1 MVITAVTGPSLMA
14 RRPAAIEGTAMQLN
28 ELLTGFGH
36 EVLHGDTD
44 TVISAPPTFDAHR
57 VTPGALYI
65 AVPGHH
71 EGGSEG
77 VPRALGLGAVA
88 VLLEG
93 DDTAGPADGVCVVRV
108 PDARVAASA
117 VASRY
122 YGEPGRSMD
131 VVAVTGTNGKT
142 SVSYMIESVLRIA
155 AGARVGVIGTSG
167 SRIGDA
173 RVAMPRSVLTTP
185 ESPDLQYLLGYMRD
199 RATGTVVLEA
209 TSMALLTHR
218 VDDAHIDLGVF
229 TNLTQD
235 HLDDHGSMENYGN
248 AKLRL
253 FQGLCRRAVV
263 NLDDPMG
270 ATVRRL
276 MPDTATTYA
285 LDTEADYWAGDIA
298 MDAAG
303 SRFTL
308 HHQGRTYPAAIPVP
322 GRFSVSNAL
331 ATLAACHLLGHDLGV
346 LVGALRSMPPVPG
359 RFERHVTG
367 RGTSVIVDYAH
378 SPDSL
383 EKILTAIRSFA
394 TARVITVFGCGGDR
408 DTTKRA
414 AMGEIAG
421 RLSDLCVLT
430 SDNPRG
436 EAPEAILDQ
445 IAPGVAATGTPFE
458 RIADRRRAIAAALA
472 AAGPDDIVLV
482 AGKGSEPHQ
491 IVGDELIP
499 FSDMA
504 VVRELAEEHAQGPA
518 QGPAP
523 EPSGASAAMSVLGG

>member
-1 MVITAVTGPSLMA
+1 MK
-14 RRPAAIEGTAMQLN
+14 LN
-28 ELLTGFGH
+28 ELLNGYSH
-36 EVLHGDTD
+36 QVLQGDTG
-44 TVISAPPTFDAHR
+44 TVISAAPTFDAHR
-57 VTPGALYI
+57 VTPGSLYF
-65 AVPGHH
+65 AVPGHR
-71 EGGSEG
+71 EGGPEG
-77 VPRALGLGAVA
+77 AARAVALGAAG

-93 DDTAGPADGVCVVRV
+93 ADAAVATHGVCVVRV
-108 PDARVAASA
+108 PDTRVAASV

-122 YGEPGRSMD
+122 YGEPGRAMD

-142 SVSYMIESVLRIA
+142 SVSYMVESVLRIA
-155 AGARVGVIGTSG
+155 EGARVGVIGTSG
-167 SRIGDA
+167 SRIGDV
-173 RVAMPRSVLTTP
+173 RVPMPRSVLTTP

-199 RATGTVVLEA
+199 RATGSVVLEA

-218 VDDAHIDLGVF
+218 VDDAHIDVGVF

-263 NLDDPMG
+263 NADDPMG
-270 ATVRRL
+270 ATIQRL
-276 MPDTATTYA
+276 MPGAATTYA
-285 LDTEADYWAGDIA
+285 LDAAADYRASDVV
-298 MDAAG
+298 MDASG

-331 ATLAACHLLGHDLGV
+331 ATVAACHLLGHDLET
-346 LVGALRSMPPVPG
+346 LVGALRLMPPVPG
-359 RFERHVTG
+359 RFERQVTPG
-367 RGTSVIVDYAH
+367 GTSVIVDYAH

-383 EKILTAIRSFA
+383 EKILTAIRGFA
-394 TARVITVFGCGGDR
+394 TGRIITVFGCGGDR

-430 SDNPRG
+430 SDNPRT
-436 EAPEAILDQ
+436 ESPEAILDQ
-445 IAPGVAATGTPFE
+445 IVPGVVATGTPFE
-458 RIADRRRAIAAALA
+458 RIADRRRAIASALA
-472 AAGPDDIVLV
+472 VAGPDDIVLV

-491 IVGDELIP
+491 IIGDKLIP
-499 FSDMA
+499 FSDMT
-504 VVRELAEEHAQGPA
+504 VVRQLTQEAAEVP
-518 QGPAP
+518 
-523 EPSGASAAMSVLGG
+523 AAMFALGS